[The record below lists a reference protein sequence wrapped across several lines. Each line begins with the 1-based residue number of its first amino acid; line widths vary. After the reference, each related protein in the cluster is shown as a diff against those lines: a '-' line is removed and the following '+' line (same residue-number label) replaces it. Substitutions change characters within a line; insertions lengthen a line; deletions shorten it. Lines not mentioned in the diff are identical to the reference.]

1 MPLRVN
7 VLYAAILPLIHLTER
22 FGFTEQVMTLLPDRN
37 FATLFSPV
45 EVDGYLMTL
54 KNRAETQLKGDNIT
68 AYEFSKEP
76 AGNGMVI
83 IKVIQHVA

>member
-1 MPLRVN
+1 
-7 VLYAAILPLIHLTER
+7 VLYAAVIPLVHLTER
-22 FGFTEQVMTLLPDRN
+22 FGLTEQVMTLFPDKN
-37 FATLFSPV
+37 FATFFSPG

-54 KNRAETQLKGDNIT
+54 KNRAETHLKGGNIT

-76 AGNGMVI
+76 AGNGMFI